1 MLVRTLV
8 RLRGLLQDDI
18 GQDVMEYAL
27 LGSLIAVGAIGVLTA
42 ADTEV
47 SSLWDEV
54 AAGIAA
60 IL

>member
-1 MLVRTLV
+1 MLVRTLG
-8 RLRGLLQDDI
+8 RLRGLLRDDI

-27 LGSLIAVGAIGVLTA
+27 LGSLISVGAIGMLKTTDTA
-42 ADTEV
+42 V
-47 SSLWDEV
+47 SSLWNEI

>member
-8 RLRGLLQDDI
+8 RLRGLLRNDI
-18 GQDVMEYAL
+18 GQDAMEYAL

-42 ADTEV
+42 ADTAV
-47 SSLWDEV
+47 ASLWDEL
-54 AAGIAA
+54 AAGITA